1 MAWRNWFTL
10 HPRSAKS
17 VSTRPV
23 TTSSIPAYVLE
34 PRILFD
40 GAIAATVNDTAAE
53 TAEPTASHADAAA
66 DQNTHDTQATAT
78 QDIDVAA
85 VADGATSPRKEV
97 AFVDTSVKD
106 YETLVAGIKPGVEVV
121 LIDGSQNGLQQIA
134 DWAASHSGY
143 DAIHIFSHG
152 SEGKV
157 NLGTQVLTDASL
169 KSGEVQAQLA
179 ALGAALTAEGDLLLY
194 GCDIAGGAN
203 GDAFLSSLAQATG
216 ADVAASV
223 DATGSSLIGGDWILE
238 KTTGGIDTDVMA
250 IEAYS
255 DVLGTVTFFDNDI
268 DLDATRTTIT
278 RPVEG
283 QSVTFSGGIG
293 TGGLYVDPSYGG
305 AQNGGLYAY
314 DGTKNGDNTE
324 LTIKPPS
331 GYTFDITGIRAGA
344 TSGILTFTVT
354 DSNGNISSFNVAVTD
369 SFSTITSFPSAM
381 NDVTQVVISSDGYSA
396 FQDIVISDIKLNVPS
411 PAITS
416 AAYNASTN
424 VLTVTGANLA
434 TGDTIDVSR
443 LTLVGENGNAYT
455 LTSSNVIASSSTT
468 FTINLNTFDQLN
480 VEGLL
485 NKNGTTSAASGTTF
499 NLAAAA
505 GWNATQSSTP
515 ADLTGNGVTVSNVQ
529 TPTITS
535 STYDNS
541 TGTLTV
547 TGTNLVK
554 QVGANN
560 DINVSTLTF
569 TGQGGSTYTLTSSSV
584 EIGSATSFTVMLNA
598 TDRAALGAILN
609 NNGTSSSGGTTYNL
623 AAADDWNGPITG
635 GNTADLTGNG
645 ITVSGVNAAPVI
657 GNFNNDSVNYT
668 EGAQPVLL
676 DAGGNATV
684 SDADSADF
692 NGGSLWVSITANR
705 NVGEDVSGILNQGIG
720 IGQIGVIG
728 SAITWGGV
736 VIGTF
741 SGGSGANDLVVTF
754 NANATPAAVQGLIR
768 ALTYQNTNT
777 TEPSTATR
785 TVTVTLNDGD
795 GGSTSAMVA
804 VGVTGV
810 NDAPTLSATGTNP
823 TYTENGSAVD
833 LFSNVSVGTVEA
845 GQTITRFTL
854 TVSNLANASSEQLQI
869 DGTTIALINGN
880 SGTTTTNGLSYS
892 VSIVAGTAT
901 MTLNKSGGI
910 SSSAAVTV
918 IDGMTYRNTSENPTG
933 PVRTVTVTSITDS
946 GGTANGGVDTT
957 VLSVSSTVSVVAVND
972 APTISVPV
980 SISVTEDVA
989 RAITGITFSDVDA
1002 GSNNVTVTL
1011 SVTSGMLSL
1020 NGSQSS
1026 SLTMSGTIA
1035 ALNTA
1040 IANGSVMFHPAS
1052 NATGSVTLT
1061 ISINDEGNTGSGGA
1075 KTASTAI
1082 TLNIDAVNDAPV
1094 NSVPTGQTVQ
1104 QDGSLVFSAANGNPI
1119 SVSDVDLGG
1128 NTMRMTLTATHGLL
1142 TLSSSTGLVFL
1153 VGTGAGNGTMTF
1165 EGTLSDI
1172 NNALNGLTFNPNS
1185 GYNGGAAIQ
1194 MTSNDLGGTGSG
1206 GAQTD
1211 IDVITITVNPN
1222 NPTITGVSATTADGA
1237 YGPGQTILVT
1247 VSFDASVLVDTT
1259 GGIPNLLLETGTIDR
1274 VATYVAGSGTN
1285 TLTFAYTVQS
1295 GDRSADLN
1303 YVSTSALSLNGATIT
1318 DNANRTAVLTLPGLN
1333 SLNSLAAQKA
1343 IVIDGVAASALVTVG
1358 DNALKAGESTQVTIT
1373 FSEPVTGFSLAN
1385 LSVADGTLTNL
1396 SSSDGGLTWT
1406 ATLTPN
1412 ASVTNAS
1419 SAVIL
1424 NYTGITDAVGNANIG
1439 TQTSGT
1445 ISIDTTLPEATIEV
1459 SDSALKAGE
1468 TAQVTITFSEPVAGF
1483 SSANLTVTGGV
1494 LSNLSSTDGGI
1505 TWTATFTPNA
1515 GVTSASTTIGLDYS
1529 GITDLAG
1536 NVGVGTTASD
1546 SFSIDTAHP
1555 LPVSLTLTGI
1565 PATEALSYTLV
1576 FSEAVTGLDIGDFSL
1591 VNGSGT
1597 TATIGAL
1604 VALSPTTYRIDLT
1617 NVTGAGTVQ
1626 LVFTGNNGGVKDLAG
1641 NDLNGQGIGGD
1652 THSNSA
1658 PVANGIA
1665 NQSASQGSAFTFTL
1679 PGGAFVDNDPG
1690 ETLTYGVSLAD
1701 GSALPSWLVFN
1712 PQTQTFSGT
1721 PENGDVGTLTIRVTA
1736 TDKNSV
1742 PVSSDFTLVVNNVN
1756 DAPVTAGISDHTVSG
1771 DGAFSFVIP
1780 ANTFSDID
1788 VGDTLQLSAT
1798 LADGSA
1804 LPAWVSFDPAT
1815 GTFSGTP
1822 AGTDGAAVSIL
1833 VTATDAAGA
1842 SVSATFVLR
1851 VLPATP
1857 LPEPE
1862 PQPQQPTGD
1871 PEFKANGG
1879 RSTVAL
1885 PAHNAAVQSQLSLLT
1900 LGASA
1905 DNGASSSFFN
1915 AGRAEGTTPGIASVF
1930 NPAAQGSASAIATVF
1945 ASDGVTHYD
1954 VGVTRSHIADIS
1966 QPVGGK
1972 STLAGMFASAPLP
1985 GSTALEVF
1993 SNGSWQS
2000 VSQSNTTS
2008 LTSPVSVFGAP
2019 VFSQQL
2025 KALDD
2030 NERLQIASLEGALQ
2044 NMNRPV

>member
-17 VSTRPV
+17 VSTRPI

-53 TAEPTASHADAAA
+53 TTEPTASHADAAA

-223 DATGSSLIGGDWILE
+223 DVTGSHLVGGDWVLE
-238 KTTGGIDTDVMA
+238 KHSGDIDTEVMA
-250 IEAYS
+250 IEGYS
-255 DVLGTVTFFDNDI
+255 GALTTVTFSESSG
-268 DLDATRTTIT
+268 DLDYSNITIT
-278 RPVEG
+278 RPA
-283 QSVTFSGGIG
+283 GGGTIIF
-293 TGGLYVDPSYGG
+293 TGGEGPGG
-305 AQNGGLYAY
+305 LAIESVKGVEGLYALY
-314 DGTKNGDNTE
+314 GTEESTGFSDIK
-324 LTIKPPS
+324 LTIDAQS
-331 GYTFDITGIRAGA
+331 GQMFDFSGFKAFAALGKMNIVVKYADNSTESFDITV
-344 TSGILTFTVT
+344 SST
-354 DSNGNISSFNVAVTD
+354 DLQTID
-369 SFSTITSFPSAM
+369 LQSTLYG
-381 NDVTQVVISSDGYSA
+381 VTQVVITSRDYGLL
-396 FQDIVISDIKLNVPS
+396 QDMVITDVRTAAVIPRVV
-411 PAITS
+411 S
-416 AAYNASTN
+416 AAYNAGTN
-424 VLTVTGANLA
+424 VLTVTGSGLA
-434 TGDTIDVSR
+434 PGDTIDVSK
-443 LTLVGENGNAYT
+443 LTLTGENGNSYT
-455 LTSSNVIASSSTT
+455 LTSSNVVAISAST
-468 FTINLNTFDQLN
+468 FIINLNVADQLN

-485 NKNGTTSAASGTTF
+485 NNNGTTSAAAGATF
-499 NLAAAA
+499 NLAASA
-505 GWNATQSSTP
+505 GWNATQSTAP
-515 ADLTGNGVTVSNVQ
+515 ADLVRNAVTVSNVQ

-535 STYDNS
+535 STYDNA

-547 TGTNLVK
+547 TGTNLVR
-554 QVGANN
+554 QVGASN
-560 DINVSTLTF
+560 DIDASKLTF
-569 TGQGGSTYTLTSSSV
+569 TGQGGGTYTLTSSSV
-584 EIGSATSFTVMLNA
+584 EITSATSFTLILNA

-645 ITVSGVNAAPVI
+645 ITVSGFNSPPVI

-668 EGAQPVLL
+668 EGAPPVLL

-692 NGGSLWVSITANR
+692 NGGSLRVSITTNGSA
-705 NVGEDVSGILNQGIG
+705 GEDVSGIFNQGSG
-720 IGQIGVIG
+720 IGEIGVIG
-728 SAITWGGV
+728 SAITWGGQ

-741 SGGSGANDLVVTF
+741 SGGSGGNDLVVIF
-754 NANATPAAVQGLIR
+754 NANATPAAAQGLIR

-777 TEPSTATR
+777 TDPSIAMR

-795 GGSTSAMVA
+795 GGSTAATVF

-833 LFSNVSVGTVEA
+833 LFGNVSVGTVEA
-845 GQTITRFTL
+845 GQTISRFTL

-892 VSIVAGTAT
+892 ISVVAGTAT

-910 SSSAAVTV
+910 SSSVVATV
-918 IDGMTYRNTSENPTG
+918 IDGMTYRNTSENPIG
-933 PVRTVTVTSITDS
+933 SVRTVTLTSITDS

-972 APTISVPV
+972 TPTISVPG

-989 RAITGITFSDVDA
+989 KAITGIIFADDDA
-1002 GSNNVTVTL
+1002 GSNELTVTL
-1011 SVTSGMLSL
+1011 SVTGGMLSF
-1020 NGSQSS
+1020 GGTQSS
-1026 SLTMSGTIA
+1026 SLTMRGTIS
-1035 ALNTA
+1035 ALNSA
-1040 IANGSVMFHPAS
+1040 IANGSVLFHPAS
-1052 NATGSVTLT
+1052 NATNSVLLT
-1061 ISINDEGNTGSGGA
+1061 IGIDDGGNTGSGGA
-1075 KTASTAI
+1075 KSGLSFI
-1082 TLNIDAVNDAPV
+1082 VLNIDAVNDAPV

-1119 SVSDVDLGG
+1119 SVSDVDIGG
-1128 NTMRMTLTATHGLL
+1128 NTMRVTLTATHGLL
-1142 TLSSSTGLVFL
+1142 TLSSSTGLVFT
-1153 VGTGAGNGTMTF
+1153 VGSGSGNGTMTF

-1194 MTSNDLGGTGSG
+1194 ITSNDLGGTGSG

-1247 VSFDASVLVDTT
+1247 VSFDANVLVDTS
-1259 GGIPNLLLETGTIDR
+1259 GGSPNLLLETGTIDR
-1274 VATYVAGSGTN
+1274 VASYVSGSGTN

-1343 IVIDGVAASALVTVG
+1343 IVIDGVAASASVTLG
-1358 DNALKAGESTQVTIT
+1358 DNALKAGESTLVTIT
-1373 FSEPVTGFSLAN
+1373 FTEPVTGFSLAN
-1385 LSVADGTLTNL
+1385 LSVADGSLSNL
-1396 SSSDGGLTWT
+1396 SSSDGGVTWT

-1412 ASVTNAS
+1412 TSVTNAS

-1439 TQTSGT
+1439 TETSGT
-1445 ISIDTTLPEATIEV
+1445 ISIDTTLPVATIEV

-1468 TAQVTITFSEPVAGF
+1468 TAQVTITFSEPVTGF
-1483 SSANLTVTGGV
+1483 SNANMTVTGGV
-1494 LSNLSSTDGGI
+1494 LSNVISSDGGI
-1505 TWTATFTPNA
+1505 TWTGTFTPNA
-1515 GVTSASTTIGLDYS
+1515 GVTSASTAIGLDYS

-1555 LPVSLTLTGI
+1555 LPVSLTLTGT
-1565 PATEALSYTLV
+1565 PTTEALSYTLV

-1626 LVFTGNNGGVKDLAG
+1626 LVFTGNHGGVKDLAG
-1641 NDLNGQGIGGD
+1641 NDLNGQGMSGD

-1756 DAPVTAGISDHTVSG
+1756 DAPVTVGISDHTVNG

-1822 AGTDGAAVSIL
+1822 VGTDGAAVSIL

-1842 SVSATFVLR
+1842 SVSAAFVLR
-1851 VLPATP
+1851 V
-1857 LPEPE
+1857 
-1862 PQPQQPTGD
+1862 QPSQSQQPNGD

-1879 RSTVAL
+1879 RSTVTI
-1885 PAHNAAVQSQLSLLT
+1885 PAHNAAEQSQLSLLT

-1905 DNGASSSFFN
+1905 ESGPGAASSFFN

-1930 NPAAQGSASAIATVF
+1930 NPAAQGSTSAIATAF

-1972 STLAGMFASAPLP
+1972 STLAGMFVSAPLP
-1985 GSTALEVF
+1985 GSMALEVF

-2000 VSQSNTTS
+2000 VSQSNVTS
-2008 LTSPVSVFGAP
+2008 LTPPVSVFGAP

-2030 NERLQIASLEGALQ
+2030 NERLQVASLEGALQ

>member
-17 VSTRPV
+17 VSTRPI

-53 TAEPTASHADAAA
+53 TTEPTASHAGAAA
-66 DQNTHDTQATAT
+66 DQNTQDTQATAT

-223 DATGSSLIGGDWILE
+223 DVTGNHLVGGNWVLE
-238 KTTGGIDTDVMA
+238 KHSGDIDTEVMA
-250 IEAYS
+250 IEGYS
-255 DVLGTVTFFDNDI
+255 GALTVLHFSEFDDGLNYSK
-268 DLDATRTTIT
+268 TTIT
-278 RPVEG
+278 RDAG
-283 QSVTFSGGIG
+283 GGTINLSGGYG
-293 TGGLYVDPSYGG
+293 PAAGGLGIDG
-305 AQNGGLYAY
+305 GGLWAY
-314 DGTKNGDNTE
+314 EGAVTGNDIK
-324 LTIKPPS
+324 LTISAQPGQMFDLNGFKALAETGTMHIVVS
-331 GYTFDITGIRAGA
+331 YADNSTASFDITVSTSQTLDVALFPSLVGI
-344 TSGILTFTVT
+344 TQ
-354 DSNGNISSFNVAVTD
+354 AV
-369 SFSTITSFPSAM
+369 ITS
-381 NDVTQVVISSDGYSA
+381 DQYGI
-396 FQDIVISDIKLNVPS
+396 FQDINITDVRTAAIVPT
-411 PAITS
+411 ITN

-424 VLTVTGANLA
+424 VLTVTGVNLA

-468 FTINLNTFDQLN
+468 FTINLNTIDQLN

-485 NKNGTTSAASGTTF
+485 NKNGTASAASGTIF

-560 DINVSTLTF
+560 DINVSKLTF

-598 TDRAALGAILN
+598 TDRAGLGAILDK
-609 NNGTSSSGGTTYNL
+609 NGTSSSGGTTYNL
-623 AAADDWNGPITG
+623 AADDDWNGPITG
-635 GNTADLTGNG
+635 TDTADLTGNG

-657 GNFNNDSVNYT
+657 GNFNGDSVNYT
-668 EGAQPVLL
+668 EGAPPVLL

-692 NGGSLWVSITANR
+692 NGGSLWVSITTNR
-705 NVGEDVSGILNQGIG
+705 NVGEDVSGILHQGIG

-736 VIGTF
+736 VIGIF

-754 NANATPAAVQGLIR
+754 NANATASAVQGLLH

-777 TEPSTATR
+777 TEPNTATR

-795 GGSTSAMVA
+795 GGSTFATVS

-845 GQTITRFTL
+845 GQTISRLTL
-854 TVSNLANASSEQLQI
+854 TVSNLSNASSEQLQI

-880 SGTTTTNGLSYS
+880 SGTTMTNGLSYS
-892 VSIVAGTAT
+892 VSIVSGTAT
-901 MTLNKSGGI
+901 LTLNKAGGI
-910 SSSAAVTV
+910 SSSAAATA

-933 PVRTVTVTSITDS
+933 SVRTVTLTSITDS

-957 VLSVSSTVSVVAVND
+957 ALSVSSTISVVAVND
-972 APTISVPV
+972 APTISAPG
-980 SISVTEDVA
+980 SISVTEDVTK
-989 RAITGITFSDVDA
+989 AITGITFSDVDA
-1002 GSNNVTVTL
+1002 GSNELTVTF
-1011 SVTSGMLSL
+1011 SVASGMLSL
-1020 NGSQSS
+1020 GGAQSS
-1026 SLTMSGTIA
+1026 SLTLVGTIS
-1035 ALNTA
+1035 ALNSA
-1040 IANGSVMFHPAS
+1040 IANGSVLFHPAS

-1061 ISINDEGNTGSGGA
+1061 ISIDDGGNTGSGGA
-1075 KTASTAI
+1075 ITASTAI

-1119 SVSDVDLGG
+1119 SVSDVDIGG
-1128 NTMRMTLTATHGLL
+1128 NTMRVTLTATHGLL
-1142 TLSSSTGLVFL
+1142 TLSSSTGLVFT
-1153 VGTGAGNGTMTF
+1153 VGSGIGNGTMTF

-1172 NNALNGLTFNPNS
+1172 NNALNGLTFTPSS

-1194 MTSNDLGGTGSG
+1194 ITSNDLGGTGSG

-1247 VSFDASVLVDTT
+1247 VSFDANVLVDTS
-1259 GGIPNLLLETGTIDR
+1259 GGSPSLLLETGTIDR
-1274 VATYVAGSGTN
+1274 VASYISGSGTN

-1343 IVIDGVAASALVTVG
+1343 IVIDGVAASASVTLG
-1358 DNALKAGESTQVTIT
+1358 DNALKAGESTLVTIT
-1373 FSEPVTGFSLAN
+1373 FTEPVTGFSLAN
-1385 LSVADGTLTNL
+1385 LSAADGTLSNL
-1396 SSSDGGLTWT
+1396 SSSDGGVTWT

-1412 ASVTNAS
+1412 TSVTNAS

-1439 TQTSGT
+1439 TETSGT
-1445 ISIDTTLPEATIEV
+1445 ISIDTTLPVATIEV

-1468 TAQVTITFSEPVAGF
+1468 TAQVTITFSEPVTGF
-1483 SSANLTVTGGV
+1483 SSANMTVTGGV
-1494 LSNLSSTDGGI
+1494 LSNVISSDGGI
-1505 TWTATFTPNA
+1505 TWTGTFTPNA

-1555 LPVSLTLTGI
+1555 LPVSLTLTGT
-1565 PATEALSYTLV
+1565 PANEALSYTLV

-1591 VNGSGT
+1591 INGSGT

-1626 LVFTGNNGGVKDLAG
+1626 LVFTGNNGGVRDLAG
-1641 NDLNGQGIGGD
+1641 NDLNGQGMSGD
-1652 THSNSA
+1652 VHSNSA
-1658 PVANGIA
+1658 PIA
-1665 NQSASQGSAFTFTL
+1665 HPIAGQSASQGSGFTFTL
-1679 PGGAFVDNDPG
+1679 PAGSFVDNDSG
-1690 ETLTYGVSLAD
+1690 DSLTYSALLAD
-1701 GSALPSWLVFN
+1701 GSSLPSWLVFN
-1712 PQTQTFSGT
+1712 PQMQTFSGT

-1742 PVSSDFTLVVNNVN
+1742 QTSGDFTLVVNNVN
-1756 DAPVTAGISDHTVSG
+1756 DAPVTVGISDQTVNG
-1771 DGAFSFVIP
+1771 DGTLNFTLP

-1788 VGDTLQLSAT
+1788 VGDTLHLSAT
-1798 LADGSA
+1798 RADGSA
-1804 LPAWVSFDPAT
+1804 LPAWLSFDPAT

-1822 AGTDGAAVSIL
+1822 GGANSGDLTIL
-1833 VTATDAAGA
+1833 VTATDAEGA
-1842 SVSATFVLR
+1842 SVSTTFTLR
-1851 VLPATP
+1851 VLPVAQQ
-1857 LPEPE
+1857 
-1862 PQPQQPTGD
+1862 PQPDGD
-1871 PEFKANGG
+1871 PEFKTNGG
-1879 RSTVAL
+1879 RASVVL
-1885 PAHNAAVQSQLSLLT
+1885 PNHNGGVQSQLSLLT
-1900 LGASA
+1900 LGSPSDGGNVFTAV
-1905 DNGASSSFFN
+1905 
-1915 AGRAEGTTPGIASVF
+1915 RAEGTTPGIASVF
-1930 NPAAQGSASAIATVF
+1930 SAAAQGGGAGASTIAAVFAQNGVVHYEPGLTRSAIA
-1945 ASDGVTHYD
+1945 
-1954 VGVTRSHIADIS
+1954 DIG
-1966 QPVGGK
+1966 QTMGGK
-1972 STLAGMFASAPLP
+1972 STLAAMFATHSLP

-1993 SNGSWQS
+1993 RGGSWQS
-2000 VSQSNTTS
+2000 VSESNATS
-2008 LTSPVSVFGAP
+2008 VTSPVSVFGAP

-2025 KALDD
+2025 KALDE
-2030 NERLQIASLEGALQ
+2030 NERQQIASLEGALH
-2044 NMNRPV
+2044 NLSRPA